1 MQHCV
6 RSTRLQSKLA
16 PVSDSP
22 AQWPTLLSF
31 PHTSIAGEA
40 SEERSENELLTLSM
54 DGLTVRGQE
63 DIRSV
68 STYELRVEV
77 HGIDIHFIIIRNS
90 YSS

>member
-1 MQHCV
+1 
-6 RSTRLQSKLA
+6 
-16 PVSDSP
+16 VSDSP

-63 DIRSV
+63 DIRLGD
-68 STYELRVEV
+68 TIRDRVL
-77 HGIDIHFIIIRNS
+77 S
-90 YSS
+90 